1 MSVQLRIDNFTS
13 KDQKNLRIIVARI
26 TNAFIRLLTLLKG
39 NNRAK
44 SVYFRIGFLSVLL
57 ISMST
62 SLAAQFSGGDGSVS
76 SPYQIAS
83 ASDLNNIR
91 DYLDKH
97 FILVNNINMDVAP
110 YNSSWGWD
118 PIGSIAANERFTGT
132 IDGAGYTID
141 DLYIGRPNEDQVGLI
156 AATNSGEIKN
166 LGLRFID
173 ISGYS
178 STGGLIG
185 FNGGTAITNC
195 FVTGTIN
202 STGSA
207 VGGLTGNDWSGHIK
221 DSYSEVTLSAGST
234 GGGLV
239 GTLYR
244 GTIEYSFA
252 EGPVTVDDA
261 RGGGIAG
268 SLSESEIEYS
278 YALGAISGTRE
289 LGGLVGNSSGSTIS
303 NTYASGSVSGD
314 YNLAGLVGN
323 IGYNTYNPILTTIEK
338 SYSTGLVTG
347 NHSLGGIGGLVGKAE
362 YEHYLQGDN
371 NYWDTQASGQTV
383 NEDGIGTALGK
394 TTSEMKTLSTFTG
407 DNWDFSVIWG
417 MDSGTNNG
425 YPYLRPSP
433 PFGSGLGTEE
443 EPFEIATLEQL
454 NEVRNYL
461 TNHFIVINDIDMG
474 SGTNNSGG
482 DFWNN
487 GEGWVPIGNSAEKFT
502 GVFNGDGHIL
512 EGLMIN
518 RPSASNQGLF
528 GYSNGG
534 TIKNVG
540 LVDVEITFGGTSGGV
555 VAILDNLST
564 IDQVYI
570 TGSIDGASI
579 AGGVVGYAIENSVIS
594 NSYSIAELS
603 GGDGSGGLVGYLR
616 YGAKIQ
622 QSFAAGLIT
631 QEGSESRVGGLAGL
645 VRDDASISESYFDTE
660 TTGQSGGEGG
670 VVGLT
675 HPQMVL
681 ASNFA
686 NWDFA
691 EIWDIGERN
700 YDGYLSYP
708 YLRNIDVDETPG
720 KTLNSTPF
728 ATNVTING
736 VFELNETLQGIYTYG
751 DLDDDEEIGTTFK
764 WYRSDDASGTNKVGI
779 PGVSQQEYTVQ
790 ATDEGKY
797 LSFEVTIGD
806 VYGPADSFE
815 SSLLSEEPP
824 TPAIGV
830 FNTGTGTIGN
840 PYQVSTAEQLNEV
853 RNYLSSYFVLTAD
866 IDLDVE
872 PYNLDSGWLPI
883 GNEENPFTGTF
894 DGNGFV
900 VEGLYI
906 DRLIHVGL
914 FGFTVNSE
922 IKNLGLTNANV
933 KGKDFVGV
941 LAGWQG
947 ADFGSNLISKS
958 YAKGVVQSTTSEGG
972 GLVGRQQ
979 ATGGTNTIENSFA
992 MVNIAGAYYA
1002 GGLVGAMS
1010 TSGSSAYNTIKNSY
1024 STGTTSGYSGYGGLV
1039 GVLFG
1044 SSGTNIE
1051 QNSFWDINTSGRYSS
1066 AIGSGVPTTSMKNES
1081 TFSTW
1086 DFSEIW
1092 MINSSENDGY
1102 PYLQESEPAVIF
1114 GGKGTLAEPYQISNP
1129 EELKAIRSDLTGH
1142 YIIIND
1148 IQLDVESDNA
1158 SRGWDPVGDSENPFM
1173 GSLDGGGHTISGL
1186 YSNWGEHRDAAGL
1199 FGVIKNANISNLHL
1213 TDVFVSVGTNSGGL
1227 VGVQFTNNGS
1237 SSITKCSVSGK
1248 VNGQF
1253 SIGGIVG
1260 KQYAIDGQN
1269 YLQYSYSSVELSSY
1283 NTIEDTNR
1291 DYAAGLVGN
1300 QEAGE
1305 DGSNYIQASYS
1316 RSYDYLE
1323 AGLVGKITSASS
1335 GYNYVIYSFF
1345 DNEVA
1350 SVATSTLGGIGKTTS
1365 EMKTQ
1370 STFTDAGWN
1379 FTNIWEMNEST
1390 NDGYPY
1396 FKEDPVFELGDGSS
1410 GNPYQIE
1417 TASQLNEIRNYTSSH
1432 FLLMYNIDLG
1442 SFAYN
1447 FMEGWDP
1454 IDNFTGVLDGNGYT
1468 INNLVINRSSENNV
1482 GLFGYSDGTIKQV
1495 GLYDVKI
1502 TSGSNSG
1509 GLVGFFNSGTI
1520 SETYVTGEING
1531 DTNTGGLVGEH
1542 HGRIVHSY
1550 SLASVNGEENV
1561 GGLVGFNSFGEV
1573 DSSYSSGTVTG
1584 TGARVLGFIG
1594 YSSGGTST
1602 ASYWDEETS
1611 GVNVSYG
1618 GTNKTSLEMKISD
1631 SFGDWDFS
1639 EIWDIKTGASLSYP
1653 YLRGVSPEEKPGDEV
1668 LYEFGNGS
1676 EGNPYQITTA
1686 KQLYTIRLSLD
1697 SHYKINNSIDL
1708 AYGTQNSSGTYWNDG
1723 EGWEPIGTSSR
1734 SFTGSLDGGGYSIQN
1749 LTINRPETGYQGLFG
1764 VASGASISELALE
1777 NINIVGSGNT
1787 GGLIGSLV
1795 NNGTIEEVYV
1805 TGSLDGGNITGGL
1818 VGYFLGLSSISN
1830 SYAIVNVL
1838 GGDATGGLVGYA
1850 RESSIENSFSA
1861 GAIQIK
1867 EEGQRVG
1874 SVVAL
1879 LRDGSSVTNTY
1890 WNAQISDQSGEGGSP
1905 LTYIQMMDSTDFP
1918 GFNFG
1923 EVWDIYHNFGYPF
1936 LKNVGT
1942 NRTSGIQISTNEGW
1956 RLMSAPH
1963 ENITY
1968 GELLEPLWTQG
1979 FEGADSEEGNPS
1991 VLKWN
1996 GNSGSFEPIDNADE
2010 IPNRFHGFLVYIY
2023 ADQDYDGFDESLPR
2037 ILTTEGKED
2046 SADVKMQFSYNS
2058 ELHSNQRGWSIAG
2071 NPWGFPLDRSATS
2084 GWTLSNFD
2092 ASVYVWN
2099 AETGEYQSHNGVIG
2113 TMENSVIAPWQ
2124 AFWVKATNGNASIT
2138 LSKEVRG
2145 FDAVFRKKNPVP
2157 QLELIVKNDEVSS
2170 KTMIM
2175 FAEEALEGK
2184 DALDAYKLASL
2195 NTNFVSIG
2203 TSTKDSQVMDIQA
2216 LPLRFDEPIDLEV
2229 YIDRQ
2234 SSNPNFELS
2243 WNSSALQDG
2252 LRFYLINQNNGEIT
2266 KLNADGSIFLEIESS
2281 TPKNISVSENKE
2293 KSGELEVMSFDYLVP
2308 NTIGTNAGEQAKV
2321 SGSQSRFIL
2330 RVIPPNYEDE
2340 FELPTEFDLSQ
2351 NYPNPFNPETA
2362 INFDLP
2368 ESSNVKLEIFDIM
2381 GRKVVTLINEHKK
2394 AGYHQIR
2401 FNAQNL
2407 ASGTYL
2413 YRLVAGKNIFVKKL
2427 TLIK

>member
-1 MSVQLRIDNFTS
+1 MA
-13 KDQKNLRIIVARI
+13 KI
-26 TNAFIRLLTLLKG
+26 TNSVIRLLTLLTG
-39 NNRAK
+39 K
-44 SVYFRIGFLSVLL
+44 SRYKSDFYRIGFLSILL

-62 SLAAQFSGGDGSVS
+62 SLAAQFSGGDGTVAD
-76 SPYQIAS
+76 PYQIS
-83 ASDLNNIR
+83 TASDLNNIR
-91 DYLDKH
+91 NYLDKH
-97 FILVNNINMDVAP
+97 YILVNNINMDVAP

-118 PIGSIAANERFTGT
+118 PIGSIASNERFSGS

-141 DLYIGRPNEDQVGLI
+141 GLYVGRPNEDNVGLI
-156 AATNSGEIKN
+156 SATNYGEIKN

-173 ISGYS
+173 ISGYN

-185 FNGGTAITNC
+185 FNGGTTITNC

-202 STGSA
+202 SAGSA
-207 VGGLTGNDWSGHIK
+207 VGGLTGNDWFGHIK
-221 DSYSEVTLSAGST
+221 DSYSAVTLNAGFT

-239 GTLYR
+239 GTLFR
-244 GTIEYSFA
+244 GVIEYSFA
-252 EGPVTVDDA
+252 EGAVTVDDA
-261 RGGGIAG
+261 RGGGLVG

-278 YALGAISGTRE
+278 YALGAITGTRE
-289 LGGLVGNSSGSTIS
+289 LGGLVGFLSGSTIS
-303 NTYASGSVSGD
+303 NTYARGSVSGD
-314 YNLAGLVGN
+314 YNLAGLVGR
-323 IGYNTYNPILTTIEK
+323 IGYNTNNPILATIEK
-338 SYSTGLVTG
+338 SYSSGFVTG
-347 NHSLGGIGGLVGKAE
+347 NHSLGGVGGLVGDSE
-362 YEHYLQGDN
+362 FEHYLQGDN
-371 NYWDTQASGQTV
+371 NFWDTQSSGQTV
-383 NEDGIGTALGK
+383 NEDGIGTAIGK

-407 DNWDFSVIWG
+407 DNWDFSVIWA

-433 PFGSGLGTEE
+433 PFGNGFGTES
-443 EPFEIATLEQL
+443 EPFEIATLEHL

-461 TNHFIVINDIDMG
+461 ANHFIMVNDIDMG
-474 SGTNNSGG
+474 AGTNNSGE
-482 DFWNN
+482 DFWNS
-487 GEGWVPIGNSAEKFT
+487 GEGWVPIGNSSDKFT
-502 GVFNGDGHIL
+502 GVFNGDGHTL
-512 EGLMIN
+512 EGMMIN

-528 GYSNGG
+528 GYVNGG

-540 LVDVEITFGGTSGGV
+540 LVDVDITFGGTSGGI
-555 VAILDNLST
+555 VAILDNSST

-570 TGSIDGASI
+570 TGSIDGGSI
-579 AGGVVGYAIENSVIS
+579 TGGVAGYSIENSVIS
-594 NSYSIAELS
+594 NSYSIVELS
-603 GGDGSGGLVGYLR
+603 GEDGSGGLVGYLR
-616 YGAKIQ
+616 YGAEIQ

-631 QEGSESRVGGLAGL
+631 QEGSESRVGGLVGL
-645 VRDDASISESYFDTE
+645 VRDGASVSESYYDIE
-660 TTGQSGGEGG
+660 TTGQSGNESG

-681 ASNFA
+681 ATNFA

-708 YLRNIDVDETPG
+708 YLRNIDAEEIPG
-720 KTLNSTPF
+720 KTRNSIPF
-728 ATNVTING
+728 ATNVTIKG
-736 VFELNETLQGIYTYG
+736 VFVLNETLQGTYTYG
-751 DLDDDEEIGTTFK
+751 DLDDDEEVGTTFK
-764 WYRSDDASGTNKVGI
+764 WYRSDDASGANKAGI
-779 PGVSQQEYTVQ
+779 PGVSQQEYRVQ
-790 ATDEGKY
+790 AADIGKY

-806 VYGPADSFE
+806 VYGLADSFE

-830 FNTGTGTIGN
+830 FDTGTGTIGN
-840 PYQVSTAEQLNEV
+840 PYQISTAEQLNEV
-853 RNYLSSYFVLTAD
+853 RNYLSSYFVLMAD
-866 IDLDVE
+866 IDLDIA
-872 PYNLDSGWLPI
+872 PYNSGSGWLPI
-883 GNEENPFTGTF
+883 GTEEEPFTGTF
-894 DGNGFV
+894 DGNGYV
-900 VEGLYI
+900 VDGLFI

-933 KGKDFVGV
+933 KGKNFVGV

-947 ADFGSNLISKS
+947 ADFGDNLISKS
-958 YAKGVVQSTTSEGG
+958 YAKGVVRSTISEGG

-992 MVNIAGAYYA
+992 MANIIGGSYT

-1010 TSGSSAYNTIKNSY
+1010 TSGSNAYNTINNSY

-1039 GVLFG
+1039 GVLLG
-1044 SSGTNIE
+1044 ASGTNTE
-1051 QNSFWDINTSGRYSS
+1051 QNSFWDTSTSGRYSS
-1066 AIGSGVPTTSMKNES
+1066 AIGSGMPTASMKNQS
-1081 TFSTW
+1081 TFSSW
-1086 DFSEIW
+1086 NFSDLW

-1102 PYLQESEPAVIF
+1102 PSLQESEPAVIF
-1114 GGKGTLAEPYQISNP
+1114 GGKGTLSEPYQISTA
-1129 EELKAIRSDLTGH
+1129 EELEAIRNDLRGH

-1158 SRGWDPVGDSENPFM
+1158 GRGWDPIGDSVNPFT

-1186 YSNWGEHRDAAGL
+1186 YSNWGEHREAAGL

-1227 VGVQFTNNGS
+1227 VGVQFTYNGS

-1253 SIGGIVG
+1253 SVGGIVG
-1260 KQYAIDGQN
+1260 KQFAMDGQN
-1269 YLQYSYSSVELSSY
+1269 YLQYSYSNVELSSY
-1283 NTIEDTNR
+1283 QTIENPIR
-1291 DYAAGLVGN
+1291 DDAAGLVGY

-1316 RSYDYLE
+1316 RSYEYLE
-1323 AGLVGKITSASS
+1323 AGLVGKSTSAST

-1345 DNEVA
+1345 DLEEA
-1350 SVATSTLGGIGKTTS
+1350 SFATSTFGGVGKITS
-1365 EMKTQ
+1365 AMKTQ
-1370 STFTDAGWN
+1370 STYTDAGWS
-1379 FTNIWEMNEST
+1379 FTNIWEMNGST

-1396 FKEDPVFELGDGSS
+1396 FKESSVFELGDGSS

-1417 TASQLNEIRNYTSSH
+1417 TARQLNEIRNYTSSH
-1432 FLLMYNIDLG
+1432 FLLMNNIDLG

-1454 IDNFTGVLDGNGYT
+1454 IENFTGVLDGDGHT
-1468 INNLVINRSSENNV
+1468 IKNLVINRSSEDNV
-1482 GLFGYSDGTIKQV
+1482 GLFGYSDGTIKKV
-1495 GLYDVKI
+1495 GLDGVKI
-1502 TSGSNSG
+1502 TSRSNSG

-1531 DTNTGGLVGEH
+1531 ATNTGGLVGEH
-1542 HGRIVHSY
+1542 HGRIVNSY
-1550 SLASVNGEENV
+1550 SLASVNGEDNV
-1561 GGLVGFNSFGEV
+1561 GGLVGFSSYGQV
-1573 DSSYSSGTVTG
+1573 DSSYSAGTVTG
-1584 TGARVLGFIG
+1584 TGSRILGFIG

-1602 ASYWDEETS
+1602 GSYWDEETS

-1618 GTNKTSLEMKISD
+1618 GTNKTSLEMKTSD
-1631 SFGDWDFS
+1631 TFIDWDFS

-1653 YLRGVSPEEKPGDEV
+1653 YLRKVSPEDEPGDEV

-1676 EGNPYQITTA
+1676 VGDPYQISTA

-1697 SHYKINNSIDL
+1697 AHYKLINNIDL

-1723 EGWEPIGTSSR
+1723 EGWEPIGSS
-1734 SFTGSLDGGGYSIQN
+1734 STNFTGSLNGGGYSIQN
-1749 LTINRPETGYQGLFG
+1749 LGINRPESGYQGLFG
-1764 VASGASISELALE
+1764 VASGATISELALE

-1805 TGSLDGGNITGGL
+1805 TGSLEGGNITGGL
-1818 VGYFLGLSSISN
+1818 VGYFLGLSSITN
-1830 SYAIVNVL
+1830 SYAIVDVL

-1850 RESSIENSFSA
+1850 RESSIDNSFSA

-1874 SVVAL
+1874 GVVAL
-1879 LRDGSSVTNTY
+1879 LRDESSVSNSY
-1890 WNAQISDQSGEGGSP
+1890 WNTQISDQTGEGGSP
-1905 LTYIQMMDSTDFP
+1905 LTHIQMMDSTELS

-1923 EVWDIYHNFGYPF
+1923 EAWDIYHNFGYPF

-1942 NRTSGIQISTNEGW
+1942 NRTSGVQVSTEEGW

-1979 FEGADSEEGNPS
+1979 FEGADYEEGSPS
-1991 VLKWN
+1991 VLRWN
-1996 GNSGSFEPIDNADE
+1996 GFTGSFEPIESADE
-2010 IPNRFHGFLVYIY
+2010 IPSRFHGFLVYIY
-2023 ADQDYDGFDESLPR
+2023 ADQDYDGFDENLPK
-2037 ILTTEGKED
+2037 ILSTEGKED
-2046 SADVKMQFSYNS
+2046 SLDVKMQFTYNS
-2058 ELHSNQRGWSIAG
+2058 VLPSTQRGWSLAG

-2084 GWTLSNFD
+2084 SWTLSNYD
-2092 ASVYVWN
+2092 ASIYVWN
-2099 AETGEYQSHNGVIG
+2099 SETGEYQSHNGITG

-2124 AFWVKATNGNASIT
+2124 AFWVKATNATSSIT
-2138 LSKEVRG
+2138 LSKEARG
-2145 FDAVFRKKNPVP
+2145 FDAVFRKKKPAP

-2175 FAEEALEGK
+2175 FAEKALEGK
-2184 DALDAYKLASL
+2184 DALDAYKLTSL
-2195 NTNFVSIG
+2195 NAKYVSIG
-2203 TSTKDSQVMDIQA
+2203 TAAKDNEVMDIQA
-2216 LPLRFDEPIDLEV
+2216 LPLKFDEPIELEV
-2229 YIDRQ
+2229 YIDRN
-2234 SSNPNFELS
+2234 SDNPDFELS
-2243 WNSSALQDG
+2243 WNSNELPGG
-2252 LRFYLINQNNGEIT
+2252 LRFQLIDQDNGEIT
-2266 KLNADGSIFLEIESS
+2266 RLNAEGSMMLEIETSILQS
-2281 TPKNISVSENKE
+2281 KSATEKKE
-2293 KSGELEVMSFDYLVP
+2293 KSSESKVMSFDHLVP
-2308 NTIGTNAGEQAKV
+2308 NILGSNANEQAKI

-2330 RVIPPNYEDE
+2330 RILPPNYEDE
-2340 FELPTEFDLSQ
+2340 IELPIEFGLSQ

-2368 ESSNVKLEIFDIM
+2368 EATNVKLEVFDIM
-2381 GRKVVTLINEHKK
+2381 GRKVVTLINDQKK
-2394 AGYHQIR
+2394 AGYHQVR